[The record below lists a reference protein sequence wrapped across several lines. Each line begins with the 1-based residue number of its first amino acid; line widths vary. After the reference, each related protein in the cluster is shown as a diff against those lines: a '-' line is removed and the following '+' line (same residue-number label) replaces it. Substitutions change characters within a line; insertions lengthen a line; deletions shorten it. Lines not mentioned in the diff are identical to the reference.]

1 MMRRYLQKHRAAV
14 VGIVLLIFAALILI
28 APDRGGGVLSEARGV
43 LLTVLSPVQ
52 RLLVST
58 YRDVVGVWER
68 YIYLVGVEEENE
80 ELRSSLDKISSKY
93 ENLKILY
100 VETEKKN
107 QRLENILDFTHET
120 PYSLI
125 PARVVGGDPQPF
137 SGSIV
142 VDKGTASG
150 VSIDMPVISTD
161 GVVGIVMSVSTR
173 SSRIMLLSDKN
184 CRIDVIIQDDRAR
197 GILEGAADGSLV
209 LSYVDRQAEVV
220 EGDVIVTSGMGGI
233 FPKGLL
239 VGEVAAVVVPACGL
253 FQEIDIEPRAKLSAL
268 EEVLIIVR

>member
-1 MMRRYLQKHRAAV
+1 MRRYIQRHRAVA
-14 VGIVLLIFAALILI
+14 VGIVLLICAALILI
-28 APDRGGGVLSEARGV
+28 SPDRGGGVLSEVRGV
-43 LLTVLSPVQ
+43 LLTIVSPVQ
-52 RLLVST
+52 RLLVSA
-58 YRDVVGVWER
+58 YQDVVGVWER

-80 ELRSSLDKISSKY
+80 QLKSSLDKISSKY

-120 PYSLI
+120 SYNLI
-125 PARVVGGDPQPF
+125 PARVIGRDPQPF

-161 GVVGIVMSVSTR
+161 GVVGIVMSVSAR
-173 SSRIMLLSDKN
+173 SSRIMLLNDKI
-184 CRIDVIIQDDRAR
+184 CRVDVIVQDDRVR
-197 GILEGAADGSLV
+197 GILEGAADGSLK
-209 LSYVDRQAEVV
+209 LSYVDRQAEVT
-220 EGDVIVTSGMGGI
+220 EGDIIVTSGMGGI

-239 VGEVAAVVVPACGL
+239 VGEVAAVTVPPYGL
-253 FQEIDIEPRAKLSAL
+253 FREIVVEPRAKLSAL